1 MSPLKRLLSYAD
13 SERQKII
20 KATIFSILNKFFD
33 ILPEVLI
40 GVAVDTVI
48 KRQDSL
54 IAHLGIKN
62 LEHQLIALGI
72 LTLVIWGFE
81 SLFDYLNQVAW
92 RDLAQSLQ
100 HRLRQD
106 TFKHVQKLPM
116 SYFEDKNTGS
126 LLSILNDDINQLERF
141 LNQGADSII
150 QTIVSTLFVGVI
162 FMYLAPQVAILAL
175 LPIPL
180 ILVGAYYFQSKLGPK
195 YAAVREQASLIS
207 AHLNTTISG
216 MAVVKSYTAEDFE
229 LQNLERNSR
238 GYQQTNQSAIRL
250 SSAYIPLIRMAIVL
264 GFVATLVVGG
274 HLALTGQLAV
284 GAYSVLVFLTQRLL
298 WPFTRLAEMTDL
310 YERAMASVKRALD
323 LLALPISHSV
333 QHSESQVKA
342 HTNSLSFDHVS
353 LVYPNGFVALQDL
366 NLEIPAGQ
374 TLALVG
380 ATGAGKSTI
389 TKLLLR
395 FYEPSSGVISL
406 GGQPLS
412 QISLKNLRQSIGL
425 VSQDVF
431 LFHGSIRE
439 NIAYGSFE
447 ASQEQ
452 IQKAAQM
459 AEAHEFIMSLPQ
471 GYETLIGERGQKL
484 SGGQRQ
490 RISIARAILKDSP
503 VFLFDE
509 ATSAVDNETESAIQ
523 KSINLIAKDRTTI
536 LIAHRL
542 STIRHAHRIVVLDA
556 GRVVQSGTHDE
567 LVAQVGVYQKLWHIQ
582 TGEQ

>member
-1 MSPLKRLLSYAD
+1 
-13 SERQKII
+13 
-20 KATIFSILNKFFD
+20 
-33 ILPEVLI
+33 
-40 GVAVDTVI
+40 
-48 KRQDSL
+48 
-54 IAHLGIKN
+54 
-62 LEHQLIALGI
+62 
-72 LTLVIWGFE
+72 
-81 SLFDYLNQVAW
+81 
-92 RDLAQSLQ
+92 
-100 HRLRQD
+100 
-106 TFKHVQKLPM
+106 
-116 SYFEDKNTGS
+116 
-126 LLSILNDDINQLERF
+126 
-141 LNQGADSII
+141 
-150 QTIVSTLFVGVI
+150 
-162 FMYLAPQVAILAL
+162 MYLAPQVAILAL

-490 RISIARAILKDSP
+490 RISIARAILKDPP

-567 LVAQVGVYQKLWHIQ
+567 LVAQVGVYQKLWRIQ

>member
-13 SERQKII
+13 SERPKII

-490 RISIARAILKDSP
+490 RISIARAILKDPP

-567 LVAQVGVYQKLWHIQ
+567 LVAQVGVYQKLWRIQ